1 MLAATSASPC
11 ATFWY
16 RPRCTYRRE
25 PAVQT
30 WPWLKKIAAAAPR
43 TARSTSQSSST
54 ITGDLPPSSSDTR
67 FMSST
72 AARPISLPTSVEPV
86 KAILS
91 TPGCATSA
99 APAVSPR
106 PVTTLTTPGGK
117 PASSTSSPRRN
128 AVSGVSSAGLST
140 TVQPAASAGAIFQ
153 IAISSG
159 KFQGMMA
166 PTTPTACGSV

>member
-1 MLAATSASPC
+1 
-11 ATFWY
+11 
-16 RPRCTYRRE
+16 
-25 PAVQT
+25 
-30 WPWLKKIAAAAPR
+30 
-43 TARSTSQSSST
+43 
-54 ITGDLPPSSSDTR
+54 
-67 FMSST
+67 MSST

-117 PASSTSSPRRN
+117 PASSTSSPSRN

-166 PTTPTACGSV
+166 PTTPTACGNV